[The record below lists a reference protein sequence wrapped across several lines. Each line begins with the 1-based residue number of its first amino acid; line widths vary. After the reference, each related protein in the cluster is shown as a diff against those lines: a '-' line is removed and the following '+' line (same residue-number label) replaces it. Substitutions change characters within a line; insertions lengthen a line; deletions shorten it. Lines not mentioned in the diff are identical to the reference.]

1 MDYEQFLEQV
11 KADLR
16 EQFPYMNVEIRNVEK
31 LQGQSYT
38 GISIAPEG
46 SNTGATLDL
55 RSEFQLVQEEMI
67 PMKVAFARIERIA
80 ADALEQI
87 PQVDPMALQD
97 YEQMKHTLI
106 MQAVPVGPNRALL
119 ETIPHRTMEDIAI
132 VYRFQLEHR
141 ENADATVLVT
151 NQMLQNY
158 GITAEQL
165 MADAAVSAPQRNPV
179 SLRSLAEVLSEMSGG
194 MIPPEDVGAPPLL
207 VATVPGAVNGAGVM
221 GYPDFFKDAAERIG
235 GSYFILPSSVHE
247 ILLLADDGSMSA
259 QELSAMVSAVN
270 SQEVMPEEQLGS
282 EAYHY
287 DAQAQVFEKA
297 SAYEER
303 IMEDREMIA
312 DAMPGVIHE
321 GSAAYT
327 AETVPETISVL
338 MVEPG
343 KYPREIEIGTE
354 LEDLQAAVGGNIEV
368 VYPFDDQVGLVMNE
382 EGKINGLPLNRA
394 LQDEKGNL
402 VDVIAGPF
410 MVVGL
415 TEESFGSLTQEQ
427 MKTYGDKFH
436 TPQMFMKMGRG
447 FMALPIPE
455 EKIEKADKAPDKSPA
470 KDTQKKEPKAKRR
483 KTPDHSDR

>member
-55 RSEFQLVQEEMI
+55 RSQYEMLQDGV
-67 PMKVAFARIERIA
+67 PMDIVMRRIENLA
-80 ADALEQI
+80 ADAVNQI
-87 PQVDPMALQD
+87 PQVEASTLSD

-165 MADAAVSAPQRNPV
+165 MADASISAPQRNPV

-194 MIPPEDVGAPPLL
+194 MIPPEDVGAPPLM

-221 GYPDFFKDAAERIG
+221 GYPDFFKDAAEQIG

-321 GSAAYT
+321 GSVAYT

-354 LEDLQAAVGGNIEV
+354 LEDLQAAVGGMIEV
-368 VYPFDDQVGLVMNE
+368 VYPFDEPVGLVMNE
-382 EGKINGLPLNRA
+382 EGKINGLPLNRS
-394 LQDEKGNL
+394 LRDENGDIYDL
-402 VDVIAGPF
+402 VAGPF

-415 TEESFGSLTQEQ
+415 TEESFGSLTPEQ
-427 MKTYGDKFH
+427 IQKYGEMFH
-436 TPQMFMKMGRG
+436 QPEMFVKMGMG
-447 FMALPIPE
+447 VKAIPLPDEMVEKPE
-455 EKIEKADKAPDKSPA
+455 KTVGKVGEKNA
-470 KDTQKKEPKAKRR
+470 QKTEARPKRK

>member
-1 MDYEQFLEQV
+1 
-11 KADLR
+11 
-16 EQFPYMNVEIRNVEK
+16 
-31 LQGQSYT
+31 
-38 GISIAPEG
+38 
-46 SNTGATLDL
+46 
-55 RSEFQLVQEEMI
+55 
-67 PMKVAFARIERIA
+67 
-80 ADALEQI
+80 
-87 PQVDPMALQD
+87 
-97 YEQMKHTLI
+97 
-106 MQAVPVGPNRALL
+106 
-119 ETIPHRTMEDIAI
+119 
-132 VYRFQLEHR
+132 
-141 ENADATVLVT
+141 
-151 NQMLQNY
+151 
-158 GITAEQL
+158 
-165 MADAAVSAPQRNPV
+165 
-179 SLRSLAEVLSEMSGG
+179 
-194 MIPPEDVGAPPLL
+194 
-207 VATVPGAVNGAGVM
+207 M
-221 GYPDFFKDAAERIG
+221 GYPDFFKDAAEQIG

-354 LEDLQAAVGGNIEV
+354 LEDLQAAVDGNIEV

>member
-1 MDYEQFLEQV
+1 LR
-11 KADLR
+11 KA
-16 EQFPYMNVEIRNVEK
+16 PVIRRFVSFK
-31 LQGQSYT
+31 
-38 GISIAPEG
+38 
-46 SNTGATLDL
+46 
-55 RSEFQLVQEEMI
+55 
-67 PMKVAFARIERIA
+67 
-80 ADALEQI
+80 
-87 PQVDPMALQD
+87 
-97 YEQMKHTLI
+97 
-106 MQAVPVGPNRALL
+106 
-119 ETIPHRTMEDIAI
+119 EDIAI
-132 VYRFQLEHR
+132 VYRFQLEPR

-165 MADAAVSAPQRNPV
+165 MADAAISAPQRNPV

-194 MIPPEDVGAPPLL
+194 MIPPEDVGAPPLM

-221 GYPDFFKDAAERIG
+221 GYPDFFKDAAEQIG

-287 DAQAQVFEKA
+287 DAQDQVFEKA

-354 LEDLQAAVGGNIEV
+354 LEDLQAAVDGNIEV

-382 EGKINGLPLNRA
+382 EGKINGLPLNRS
-394 LQDEKGNL
+394 LRDENGDIYDL
-402 VDVIAGPF
+402 VAGPF

-415 TEESFGSLTQEQ
+415 TEESFGSLTPEQ
-427 MKTYGDKFH
+427 IQKYGEMFH
-436 TPQMFMKMGRG
+436 QPEMFVKMGMG
-447 FMALPIPE
+447 VKAIPLPDE
-455 EKIEKADKAPDKSPA
+455 MVEKPDKMIEKAAEKNA
-470 KDTQKKEPKAKRR
+470 QKTEARPKRK

>member
-1 MDYEQFLEQV
+1 
-11 KADLR
+11 
-16 EQFPYMNVEIRNVEK
+16 
-31 LQGQSYT
+31 
-38 GISIAPEG
+38 
-46 SNTGATLDL
+46 
-55 RSEFQLVQEEMI
+55 
-67 PMKVAFARIERIA
+67 
-80 ADALEQI
+80 
-87 PQVDPMALQD
+87 
-97 YEQMKHTLI
+97 
-106 MQAVPVGPNRALL
+106 
-119 ETIPHRTMEDIAI
+119 
-132 VYRFQLEHR
+132 
-141 ENADATVLVT
+141 
-151 NQMLQNY
+151 
-158 GITAEQL
+158 
-165 MADAAVSAPQRNPV
+165 
-179 SLRSLAEVLSEMSGG
+179 
-194 MIPPEDVGAPPLL
+194 
-207 VATVPGAVNGAGVM
+207 
-221 GYPDFFKDAAERIG
+221 
-235 GSYFILPSSVHE
+235 
-247 ILLLADDGSMSA
+247 
-259 QELSAMVSAVN
+259 MVSAVN

-436 TPQMFMKMGRG
+436 TPQC
-447 FMALPIPE
+447 
-455 EKIEKADKAPDKSPA
+455 S
-470 KDTQKKEPKAKRR
+470 
-483 KTPDHSDR
+483 

>member
-11 KADLR
+11 KADLQ
-16 EQFPYMNVEIRNVEK
+16 EQFSYMNVEIRSVEK

-38 GISIAPEG
+38 GISITPEG
-46 SNTGATLDL
+46 SNAGATMNLY
-55 RSEFQLVQEEMI
+55 SQYEMLQDGV
-67 PMKVAFARIERIA
+67 PMDIVMRRIENLA
-80 ADALEQI
+80 ADAVNQI
-87 PQVDPMALQD
+87 PQVEASTLSD

-165 MADAAVSAPQRNPV
+165 MADAAISAPQRNPV

-194 MIPPEDVGAPPLL
+194 MIPPEDVGAPPLM

-221 GYPDFFKDAAERIG
+221 GYPDFFKDAAEQIG

-270 SQEVMPEEQLGS
+270 SQEVKPEEQLGS

-321 GSAAYT
+321 ESAAYT
-327 AETVPETISVL
+327 AEQVQETISVL

-436 TPQMFMKMGRG
+436 TPQMFMKMDRG

>member
-55 RSEFQLVQEEMI
+55 RSQYEMLQDGV
-67 PMKVAFARIERIA
+67 PMDIVMRRIENLA
-80 ADALEQI
+80 ADAVNQI
-87 PQVDPMALQD
+87 PQVEASTLSD

-158 GITAEQL
+158 GITPEQL
-165 MADAAVSAPQRNPV
+165 MADAAISAPQRNPV

-194 MIPPEDVGAPPLL
+194 MIPPEDVGAPPLM

-221 GYPDFFKDAAERIG
+221 GYPDFFKDAAEQIG

-287 DAQAQVFEKA
+287 DSQAQVFEKA

-303 IMEDREMIA
+303 IMEEREMIA
-312 DAMPGVIHE
+312 DAMPSVVHE
-321 GSAAYT
+321 ESAAYA
-327 AETVPETISVL
+327 AEPVPETISVL

-343 KYPREIEIGTE
+343 KYPREIKIGTE

-382 EGKINGLPLNRA
+382 EGKINGLPLNRS
-394 LQDEKGNL
+394 LRDENGDIYDL
-402 VDVIAGPF
+402 VAGPF

-415 TEESFGSLTQEQ
+415 TEESFGSLTPEQ
-427 MKTYGDKFH
+427 IQKYGEMFH
-436 TPQMFMKMGRG
+436 QPEMFVKMGMG
-447 FMALPIPE
+447 VKAIPLPDE
-455 EKIEKADKAPDKSPA
+455 MVEKPDKMIEKAAEKNA
-470 KDTQKKEPKAKRR
+470 QKTEARPKRK
-483 KTPDHSDR
+483 KTPDHDGR

>member
-55 RSEFQLVQEEMI
+55 RSQYEMLQDGV
-67 PMKVAFARIERIA
+67 PMDIVMRRIENLA
-80 ADALEQI
+80 ADAVNQI
-87 PQVDPMALQD
+87 PQVEASTLSD

-165 MADAAVSAPQRNPV
+165 MADASISAPQRNPV

-194 MIPPEDVGAPPLL
+194 MIPPEDVGAPPLM

-221 GYPDFFKDAAERIG
+221 GYPDFFKDAAEQIG

-354 LEDLQAAVGGNIEV
+354 LEDLQAAVGGMIEV
-368 VYPFDDQVGLVMNE
+368 VYPFDEPVGLVMNE
-382 EGKINGLPLNRA
+382 EGKINGLPLNRS
-394 LQDEKGNL
+394 LRDENGDIYDL
-402 VDVIAGPF
+402 VAGPF

-415 TEESFGSLTQEQ
+415 TEESFGSLTPEQ
-427 MKTYGDKFH
+427 IQKYGEMFH
-436 TPQMFMKMGRG
+436 QPEMFVKMGMG
-447 FMALPIPE
+447 VKAIPLPDE
-455 EKIEKADKAPDKSPA
+455 MVEKPDKMIEKAAEKNA
-470 KDTQKKEPKAKRR
+470 QKTEARPKRK